1 MSIRQFIGASSTL
14 LLVWLGVTFF
24 HEVPVGRY
32 QPKEAK
38 TADLGEDAKK
48 GETAIVSVET
58 SEN

>member
-24 HEVPVGRY
+24 HEVPVARY
-32 QPKEAK
+32 ESKDAK
-38 TADLGEDAKK
+38 TAELAPSSDLLENSDASFV
-48 GETAIVSVET
+48 I